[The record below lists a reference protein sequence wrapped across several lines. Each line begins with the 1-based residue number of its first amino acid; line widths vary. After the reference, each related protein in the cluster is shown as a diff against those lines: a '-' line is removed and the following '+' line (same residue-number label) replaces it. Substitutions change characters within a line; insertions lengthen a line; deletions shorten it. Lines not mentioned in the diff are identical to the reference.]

1 MNGISCY
8 AQHYILKMRTEN
20 YYYRKSEVRPAW
32 GRCSVESVEPLR
44 EASTAKWS
52 ISNWA

>member
-1 MNGISCY
+1 MNGIPCY
-8 AQHYILKMRTEN
+8 AQQLQLKMRTEN

-32 GRCSVESVEPLR
+32 GRCRECGAIER